1 MRLAKIVY
9 GTPVCQSYDAVEVH
23 SEVVLTH
30 ILRRRLALVERHPR
44 VASSVAGE
52 IHVPIVICLNVGLQR
67 EVTGY
72 GVGLPVTIARMHS
85 HRNLSG
91 GVIAFEHRTH
101 HLVTRN
107 TEVAKGLTRLLLQ
120 LVAKTPQHHRRR
132 VSVALD
138 ELGKVLCP
146 VVHKRYATT
155 GVRVGPLVVE
165 LVNDD
170 YAVLVAK
177 TYEIATVGVV
187 RGAYV
192 VHPEALQQ
200 QQTLL
205 YGTRIGCGTQ
215 GAQSM
220 VVGNAF

>member
-1 MRLAKIVY
+1 M
-9 GTPVCQSYDAVEVH
+9 
-23 SEVVLTH
+23 
-30 ILRRRLALVERHPR
+30 
-44 VASSVAGE
+44 
-52 IHVPIVICLNVGLQR
+52 
-67 EVTGY
+67 
-72 GVGLPVTIARMHS
+72 
-85 HRNLSG
+85 
-91 GVIAFEHRTH
+91 
-101 HLVTRN
+101 
-107 TEVAKGLTRLLLQ
+107 
-120 LVAKTPQHHRRR
+120 
-132 VSVALD
+132 
-138 ELGKVLCP
+138 
-146 VVHKRYATT
+146 VHKRYATT

-165 LVNDD
+165 LVNDE

-177 TYEIATVGVV
+177 TYEITTVGVV